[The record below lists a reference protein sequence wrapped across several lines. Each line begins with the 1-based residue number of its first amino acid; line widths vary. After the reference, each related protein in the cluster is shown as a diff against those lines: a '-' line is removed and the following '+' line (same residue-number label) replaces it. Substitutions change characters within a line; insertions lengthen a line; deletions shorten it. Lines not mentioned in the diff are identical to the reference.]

1 MEAYYLLDK
10 NENEGGVGK
19 GLASAG
25 CQQTTSSGS
34 QDISSV
40 RLQFFKKPWLSN
52 DRSSLLS

>member
-40 RLQFFKKPWLSN
+40 
-52 DRSSLLS
+52 